1 MIKDV
6 KEKRKKNI
14 TTKMKT
20 FNFVSFR
27 LVISKIKMLG
37 IWRCLRR
44 RRMWNGRGPKD
55 PRGRGG
61 GGASRPGLYI
71 DELSRRTPA
80 PKACVTLS
88 FDKIILAPG
97 NEVTRALIT
106 RRLIANYEHMVCF
119 RYF

>member
-1 MIKDV
+1 MRDLALLATQKNV
-6 KEKRKKNI
+6 ERKR
-14 TTKMKT
+14 TE
-20 FNFVSFR
+20 
-27 LVISKIKMLG
+27 
-37 IWRCLRR
+37 
-44 RRMWNGRGPKD
+44 GP
-55 PRGRGG
+55 GG
-61 GGASRPGLYI
+61 PQGPGYI